1 MVPTDESHQRLLPFY
16 GAGAAAANAGS
27 YALALDLA
35 EAGFGVT
42 IAPAPLVAAR
52 HRLAWRALPGQPLM
66 RRVGICYAVQAQAN
80 PAVERLLAHFS
91 HGAPLRTS

>member
-1 MVPTDESHQRLLPFY
+1 
-16 GAGAAAANAGS
+16 NAGS

-80 PAVERLLAHFS
+80 PAVERVLAHFS